1 MTKTITPEQVS
12 AALRFYEIA
21 FAPIGKQPAT
31 TDVELTS
38 EHGALPP
45 APSNPPPTKDRQ

>member
-1 MTKTITPEQVS
+1 MSKPLTPKQVS

-21 FAPIGKQPAT
+21 FAPIGQQPAT
-31 TDVELTS
+31 TDVEHAS

>member
-1 MTKTITPEQVS
+1 MSKAPTLGQVS

-31 TDVELTS
+31 TDVERAS

-45 APSNPPPTKDRQ
+45 APSNPPPTKDRP

>member
-1 MTKTITPEQVS
+1 MSKPLTPEQVS

-21 FAPIGKQPAT
+21 FAPIGQQPAT
-31 TDVELTS
+31 ADAEQAL

-45 APSNPPPTKDRQ
+45 APSNPQPTKDCQ

>member
-1 MTKTITPEQVS
+1 MSKAPTPEQVG

-21 FAPIGKQPAT
+21 FAPIVKRPANP
-31 TDVELTS
+31 DVERTL

-45 APSNPPPTKDRQ
+45 APRNPPPTKDRP